1 MGLTTDKEHK
11 LSKVQNETSKRVT
24 TFMIK
29 REDVERKIIVK
40 KVITIEEVEDLNSD
54 RTGMIYTGRRYWCFS

>member
-1 MGLTTDKEHK
+1 
-11 LSKVQNETSKRVT
+11 
-24 TFMIK
+24 MIK

-54 RTGMIYTGRRYWCFS
+54 RTGMIYTGRRYWCFSQSLN